1 MCTHP
6 MLASRCAASPG
17 SRAASARLKCDP
29 PPADCLPMRSRL
41 RDLWAPVAV
50 ASSCG
55 AGLIALGMLTPAF
68 SDYEVEAEP
77 SLHALRDGDI
87 HGFLTLAPAY
97 GGSLILRAPFAL
109 LPNLWGGG
117 DLALFRSLAVPCL
130 AIAAILA
137 VFLWER
143 GRQLG
148 QSSATCWIAL
158 LIVVANPI
166 TLRGLEI
173 GHPEELLGGV
183 LCVAAA
189 LAAGARRP
197 LPAGVLLGLAMA
209 NKPWA
214 LFAAVPLLA
223 ILPDRR
229 PRMLAAAGATCLVVM
244 LPLLVGGSAVETTAA
259 VARNASAMFQPWQI
273 WWFLGEHGETV
284 TGMYGSYPDHRNIPV
299 WLLGHERQLVVV
311 VVLAASLLLLPRVRR
326 HGWPEGLL
334 LLAFAFQLR
343 CLVDTWNI
351 SYYALPFIV
360 ALVTWELH
368 AFRRPPV
375 LSLATTLC
383 AWLTLVWLPS
393 YAQPDVQAIA
403 YLAWS
408 IPLTALLATRLIWG
422 ERLRLQPAL
431 DRWTSPSGA
440 RS

>member
-1 MCTHP
+1 
-6 MLASRCAASPG
+6 MLASPSGAP
-17 SRAASARLKCDP
+17 ARLKCRP
-29 PPADCLPMRSRL
+29 PRADCLTMRSRL
-41 RDLWAPVAV
+41 RELWAPAAV
-50 ASSCG
+50 AAACG
-55 AGLIALGMLTPAF
+55 AGLMALGMLTPAF
-68 SDYEVEAEP
+68 SDYEVEVEP
-77 SLHALRDGDI
+77 ALQALRDGDVQS
-87 HGFLTLAPAY
+87 FLSLAPAY
-97 GGSLILRAPFAL
+97 GGSLVLRAPFAL

-117 DLALFRSLAVPCL
+117 DLALFRSIALPCL
-130 AIAAILA
+130 AAAAILA
-137 VFLWER
+137 VLLWRR
-143 GRQLG
+143 GRTLG
-148 QSSATCWIAL
+148 QSTATCWIAL
-158 LIVVANPI
+158 LIVAANPV

-189 LAAGARRP
+189 LAGGARRP
-197 LPAGVLLGLAMA
+197 LLAGVLLGLAIA

-214 LFAAVPLLA
+214 VLAAVPLLA

-229 PRMLAAAGATCLVVM
+229 PRMLATAGATGLVVM
-244 LPLLVGGSAVETTAA
+244 LPLLIGGSAVETTTA
-259 VARNASAMFQPWQI
+259 VARDGSVIFQPWQI

-284 TGMYGSYPDHRNIPV
+284 TGMYGSYPDHRNIPG
-299 WLLGHERQLVVV
+299 WLAGHARQLVVL

-326 HGWPEGLL
+326 RGWPDGLL
-334 LLAFAFQLR
+334 LLAFALQLR

-351 SYYALPFIV
+351 SYYAVPFLV

-375 LSLATTLC
+375 LSLAATLC
-383 AWLTLVWLPS
+383 AWFTLVWLPM
-393 YAQPDVQAIA
+393 YAHPDVQALA

-408 IPLTALLATRLIWG
+408 VPLAVLLAARLIWG